1 MNAGLFRVNNIE
13 KNATAD
19 EQAKKSGGAFRVSRG
34 DVFQIRGYDIS
45 NMTLIYGLCGWIL
58 MDVLTVSEVAAAA
71 WKNLVQKYLKDAPI
85 RCVIYS
91 HSHLDHYGGVG
102 GLKPFFAKNVA
113 LYAPE
118 GFTKHAVSENIYVGP
133 VMQRRAMYQFG
144 HLLPVQSDRQIDAG
158 LGKVT
163 AKGHSTLLAPTREIG
178 FGDYKRGK
186 NYAEICVNCVRLQ
199 FQLTPDTEAP
209 AEMNVYAPEQK
220 VLFAAENCTGTLHN
234 VLTPRGAQVR
244 DTLAWANYI
253 DQTIVSFPDL
263 TAVCSAH
270 NWPHFGNEDSI
281 RYLELQRDM
290 YRFIHNRT
298 LHLVNLG
305 YTIDEVGRLLSDKIG
320 MPEELQNEWCA
331 HGFYGTANHNAK
343 AVYQRYI
350 GWFDGNPVNLN
361 RNMPTVSATK
371 YVEYMNGY
379 DAIVRKVAEELYLVN
394 PNHAWIAEVLN
405 LIMNA
410 DIPED
415 KTLARNQLARS
426 LRELGYRSEAA
437 TWRNMYLSAA
447 EELSGVLPPE
457 NYQRFDDDTIHTM
470 SLDRILQLIGIMY
483 DGKEGNPVLESSVMG
498 VQTEGRRPE
507 YASVRI
513 GRGVVHYR
521 TGYGCKREATFT
533 VIGSKVDFF
542 RALAEEDQ
550 AAQLRL
556 FTTPESR
563 QYADELLTHLRR
575 FPINFPIMTPRPEY
589 TP

>member
-1 MNAGLFRVNNIE
+1 M
-13 KNATAD
+13 
-19 EQAKKSGGAFRVSRG
+19 AFRVTKG

-45 NMTLIYGLCGWIL
+45 NMTLMYGFCGWIV

-85 RCVIYS
+85 RGVIYS
-91 HSHLDHYGGVG
+91 HSHLDHYGGIDG
-102 GLKPFFAKNVA
+102 IKPFFAKNITI
-113 LYAPE
+113 YAPE

-133 VMQRRAMYQFG
+133 VMQRRAIYQFG
-144 HLLPVQSDRQIDAG
+144 HLLQIQPDRQIDAG

-163 AKGHSTLLAPTREIG
+163 AKGQSTLLAPTREIG
-178 FGDYKRGK
+178 FKDYKRGK
-186 NYAEICVNCVRLQ
+186 NYAEICVSCIRLQ
-199 FQLTPDTEAP
+199 LQLTPDTEAP
-209 AEMNVYAPEQK
+209 AEMNVYAPKEK
-220 VLFAAENCTGTLHN
+220 ILFAAENCTGTLHN

-244 DTLAWANYI
+244 DALAWANYI
-253 DQTIVSFPDL
+253 DQAIVSFPDL
-263 TAVCSAH
+263 TAVCSSH

-281 RYLELQRDM
+281 QYLGLQRDL
-290 YRFIHNRT
+290 YRYIHNMS
-298 LHLVNLG
+298 LHLINLG

-331 HGFYGTANHNAK
+331 HGFYGTASHNSK

-350 GWFDGNPVNLN
+350 GWIDGNPVNLN

-379 DAIVRKVAEELYLVN
+379 DTIIRKVAEELYLVN

-405 LIMNA
+405 LVMYA

-415 KTLARNQLARS
+415 KTLARNQLAQS
-426 LRELGYRSEAA
+426 LRGLGYRSEAA

-457 NYQRFDDDTIHTM
+457 NYQKFADDTINTM
-470 SLDRILQLIGIMY
+470 SLEMILQLIGIMY
-483 DGKEGNPVLESSVMG
+483 DGKEGNPVLESKVMG
-498 VQTEGRRPE
+498 VQTESHCPE
-507 YASVRI
+507 YANVHVK
-513 GRGVVHYR
+513 RGVVHYR
-521 TGYGCKREATFT
+521 TGRGREAEASFSVT
-533 VIGSKVDFF
+533 GSKVDFF
-542 RALAEEDQ
+542 RAFVDKDT

-556 FTTPESR
+556 FTTPESK
-563 QYADELLTHLRR
+563 QFAEELLKHLRR

-589 TP
+589 STFSN